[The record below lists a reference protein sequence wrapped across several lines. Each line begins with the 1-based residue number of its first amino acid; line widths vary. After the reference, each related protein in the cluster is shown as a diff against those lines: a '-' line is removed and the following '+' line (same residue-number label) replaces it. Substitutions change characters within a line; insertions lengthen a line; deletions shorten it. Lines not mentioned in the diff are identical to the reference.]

1 MVHKGKKVQNTGRTM
16 ILGLT
21 ACYHALIFTIL
32 ALLWPAGEAFIV
44 NKRLGRATCHQHSSN
59 IFPSSTNN
67 PIFSSIIH
75 NDVRTTQLHLN
86 LASPS
91 SSLLTAD
98 LSETMTNVLIG
109 IGGVVV
115 VFGLVVAVFTLFVV
129 PTAVKQVEELAKQYD
144 PALWEEY
151 EQKLRPGETL
161 AQRPE
166 LLEELGVKVLEL
178 QRKAND
184 ESNPWEASRRAVS
197 EAEVVSEI
205 RNTPTTTS
213 TDTGTGNSSIDVEV
227 ISKNKWDD

>member
-1 MVHKGKKVQNTGRTM
+1 M
-16 ILGLT
+16 IVNLIV
-21 ACYHALIFTIL
+21 CYHALIFTIL
-32 ALLWPAGEAFIV
+32 AFLCPAGEAFIV
-44 NKRLGRATCHQHSSN
+44 HKPIGQTTCHQHSSN
-59 IFPSSTNN
+59 TFPSSTNH

-75 NDVRTTQLHLN
+75 NGVRPTQSHLD

-115 VFGLVVAVFTLFVV
+115 VFGLIVAVFTLFVV

-184 ESNPWEASRRAVS
+184 ESIPWDDSRRKVT
-197 EAEVVSEI
+197 EAEVESEI

-213 TDTGTGNSSIDVEV
+213 TDTGSSSIDVEV